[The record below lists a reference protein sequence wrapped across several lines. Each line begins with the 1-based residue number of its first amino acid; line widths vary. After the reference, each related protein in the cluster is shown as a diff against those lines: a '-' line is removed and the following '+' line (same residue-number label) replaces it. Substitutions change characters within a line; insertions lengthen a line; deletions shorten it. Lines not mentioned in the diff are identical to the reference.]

1 MAIKD
6 VPSHPVEAAAEEAQQ
21 PQKGVLGTIKE
32 ALGLGVGGAGGGA
45 ASESKTV
52 EAEVKERVEAEA
64 PGTPGGASPVCPPS
78 KARDPALKLAVG
90 AQCVWGWMGHAG
102 CWGGCCWAAGPCAA
116 GCQTAV
122 WRQPCINTY

>member
-1 MAIKD
+1 MASKD

-64 PGTPGGASPVCPPS
+64 PGTPGGASPVCLPS

-90 AQCVWGWMGHAG
+90 ALCVCGVG
-102 CWGGCCWAAGPCAA
+102 WGGGTCGLLGWVLLGS
-116 GCQTAV
+116 
-122 WRQPCINTY
+122 

>member
-1 MAIKD
+1 MASKD

-64 PGTPGGASPVCPPS
+64 PGTPGGASPVCLPS

-90 AQCVWGWMGHAG
+90 VGVAG
-102 CWGGCCWAAGPCAA
+102 QLVRVQLAARLPCGASRA
-116 GCQTAV
+116 STPTDIHPPPPQYPSA
-122 WRQPCINTY
+122 